1 MIQLKL
7 THLARPSADGNEL
20 VRSLIQITSEQSEVR
35 VPTHFVL
42 LLDTSGSMEEKNKL
56 QNVKR
61 CVEILLTIL
70 NDNDKISLITF
81 SDSSETVLKR
91 VPADSVHKSTILSK
105 VLSVQAEGSTNLS
118 ASIANLKSVISEDT
132 MKTGVILLTD
142 GHANRGV
149 VDVPTVLEM
158 FRTVKEQNPL
168 LTTACLAYG
177 SDHNAELLKAISSE
191 GSGSYSLVTNLEDAA
206 TAIGDV
212 FGSFISCCAQNVDL
226 HLPLTSTVEGPV
238 PVVANGS
245 SLCIKI
251 GDIYSGSNTMYVVNL
266 PANLIREEKPLLTMY
281 GTLIPSLNQL
291 NLNCD
296 LGEFSLER
304 NKDVELTLLRYTCAS
319 LFKQLA
325 KWDTLTT
332 VERANLQE
340 EIRRFEDATKD
351 EFFAGHS
358 LIQMLKSEAQSLQTS
373 ITLLVERRVH
383 GHTLHTHLI
392 QHESVM
398 TSGRGYTQAIEEAD
412 PENHEIRSAAPTDV
426 TSPFRN
432 PIQRT
437 VAHAMRTMSS
447 RH

>member
-7 THLARPSADGNEL
+7 THLARPSADGDEL
-20 VRSLIQITSEQSEVR
+20 IRSLVQITSEQSEVR

-42 LLDTSGSMEEKNKL
+42 LLDTSGSMEEKQKL

-81 SDSSETVLKR
+81 ADSSEIVLKR
-91 VPADSVHKSTILSK
+91 VPADSVHKGTILSK
-105 VLSVQAEGSTNLS
+105 VTTIHADGSTNLS

-149 VDVPTVLEM
+149 ADVPTLLGM

-191 GSGSYSLVTNLEDAA
+191 GSGSYSIVTNLEDAA

-226 HLPLTSTVEGPV
+226 HLPLESTVEGPV
-238 PVVANGS
+238 TVIQSGS
-245 SLCIKI
+245 SQTIRI
-251 GDIYSGSNTMYVVNL
+251 GDIYAGSNTMYVVNL
-266 PANLIREEKPLLTMY
+266 PAKLIREEKPLLTLY
-281 GTLIPSLNQL
+281 GTRIPSLE
-291 NLNCD
+291 NLNVTCD
-296 LGEFSLER
+296 KGEFSLER
-304 NKDVELTLLRYTCAS
+304 NKDVELTLLRYTCAA
-319 LFKQLA
+319 LYKKLA
-325 KWDTLTT
+325 KWDSLTS

-373 ITLLVERRVH
+373 ITMLIERRVR
-383 GHTLHTHLI
+383 GEALHTHLI

-412 PENHEIRSAAPTDV
+412 PQNHEIRSAAPTDV

-432 PIQRT
+432 PVQRT
-437 VAHAMRTMSS
+437 VAMAMRTMSS
-447 RH
+447 RT

>member
-20 VRSLIQITSEQSEVR
+20 VRSLLEITSQQSESR
-35 VPTHFVL
+35 IPTHFVL

-56 QNVKR
+56 ENVKR

-70 NDNDKISLITF
+70 TNTDRISLITF
-81 SDSSETVLKR
+81 SDTSEIILKR
-91 VPADSVHKSTILSK
+91 VPADSVHKETILSK
-105 VLSVQAEGSTNLS
+105 VNGIHADGSTNLS
-118 ASIANLKSVISEDT
+118 ASIANLKTVIAEDT

-142 GHANRGV
+142 GHANRGIA
-149 VDVPTVLEM
+149 DVPTLTGM
-158 FRTVKEQNPL
+158 FKTLKEQNPL

-177 SDHNAELLKAISSE
+177 SDHNAELLKAISNE
-191 GSGSYSLVTNLEDAA
+191 GSGTYSIVTNLEDAA
-206 TAIGDV
+206 TAIGSV

-226 HLPLTSTVEGPV
+226 HLPLGSTVEGPITLINNNV
-238 PVVANGS
+238 SN
-245 SLCIKI
+245 CIKI
-251 GDIYSGSNTMYVVNL
+251 GDIYSGSNTMYVMNL
-266 PANLIREEKPLLTMY
+266 PANLIREEKPLVTLY
-281 GTLIPSLNQL
+281 GTQIPSLEHMIVS
-291 NLNCD
+291 CD
-296 LGEFSLER
+296 KGEFSLER
-304 NKDVELTLLRYTCAS
+304 NKDVELTLLRYRCAS
-319 LFKQLA
+319 LFRQLA
-325 KWDTLTT
+325 KWNTLSS

-340 EIRRFEDATKD
+340 EIRRFEDATND
-351 EFFAGHS
+351 DFFSGHS

-373 ITLLVERRVH
+373 ITMLFERRVRH
-383 GHTLHTHLI
+383 ETLQTHLI

-412 PENHEIRSAAPTDV
+412 PENHEIRSAAPTDM